1 MPGCKWNA
9 SVPPN
14 WKLFLIKLTLLSQD
28 KQFGSK
34 QFSKLSRTD
43 ELFTKKRRPQPSRCK
58 FSNIYISISLKYRL
72 RYFRLD
78 EKPNQKP
85 SKIYFNTKGRKKPVT
100 RANRTE
106 HFKEVTK

>member
-1 MPGCKWNA
+1 MSA
-9 SVPPN
+9 
-14 WKLFLIKLTLLSQD
+14 D
-28 KQFGSK
+28 KYPSI
-34 QFSKLSRTD
+34 FSRQMKA
-43 ELFTKKRRPQPSRCK
+43 
-58 FSNIYISISLKYRL
+58 IVYISLKYRL

-85 SKIYFNTKGRKKPVT
+85 SKIYYNTKGRKKPVT